1 MLSSDTDTSIRPLP
15 STQSGAACVL
25 TKTLSAV
32 LPDAER
38 MHHSYVNMVFDNDPT
53 AEHERLA
60 KLSNKQRRRIS
71 GGLPCKCLTAS
82 DIASVLPACIMFQQH
97 YQHGK

>member
-1 MLSSDTDTSIRPLP
+1 ML
-15 STQSGAACVL
+15 L
-25 TKTLSAV
+25 TFTWPAV

-71 GGLPCKCLTAS
+71 GM
-82 DIASVLPACIMFQQH
+82 VLVPGQCSTLVYMDVCITRLQLWE
-97 YQHGK
+97 GWPS